1 MELVGFTSKDEV
13 DVFCVEEGSFCD
25 DNDDEGG
32 DDDDDVVINTTE
44 DLELASAPCLGK
56 GVIM

>member
-1 MELVGFTSKDEV
+1 MEPGGFPSKDEV
-13 DVFCVEEGSFCD
+13 DVFFVEEGSFCD
-25 DNDDEGG
+25 EGG
-32 DDDDDVVINTTE
+32 DDDDDDDDVVINTTE